1 MAENKSY
8 SDYSKS
14 ILMGDYEPILKSIL
28 RQIFKGIYDEISIK
42 CEVSAP
48 DAKDIS
54 DFLQWPEDK
63 DLNGT
68 TRYFYWNFFSHKIVD
83 NAYKRNVKF
92 SLKGIN
98 NIVNRNIFKNNIDE
112 RRRLKDQFG
121 VKKVFKFSIKQIFE
135 VSKIAEEL
143 SINRNL
149 AAHGDG
155 LSNPSQALILMSNVS
170 RLLNMTPDVVSQ
182 NTKGFGE
189 FERMIRE
196 DFLDS
201 ILSVIRPDIEDM
213 NLIPETEEDD
223 YINEALI
230 NKIDDMNNQLKG
242 LKEINSNLVKN
253 ESVMNDILSLVYS
266 PRFSQAPS
274 LKNPGLEIR
283 SVSEETQEDI
293 VAAKEEHEETQIL
306 NKEKIEAALDR
317 ELSNI
322 EEDEIQYESH
332 KSTLVEEGFD
342 EDMVEGLYNATR
354 SELKDHLLNYRTKIR
369 KEMTKEFPGFKNW
382 HNILMEA
389 LIDAM
394 IDNKIDSVKSLKEN
408 DTFAH
413 YYDSNQMYGRLLN
426 HYNVEAKKVAAKEL
440 FDVQIERYWP
450 EIEDSLKEYFSQESV

>member
-450 EIEDSLKEYFSQESV
+450 EIEDSLKEYFSQESA

>member
-68 TRYFYWNFFSHKIVD
+68 TRYFHWNFFSHKIVD
-83 NAYKRNVKF
+83 NAYKRNLKF
-92 SLKGIN
+92 SLKDIN

-112 RRRLKDQFG
+112 RRRLIDQFG
-121 VKKVFKFSIKQIFE
+121 VKKVFKFSIKQIFKF
-135 VSKIAEEL
+135 SKIAEEL

-266 PRFSQAPS
+266 PRFSQAPLSNSPS
-274 LKNPGLEIR
+274 LETR

-306 NKEKIEAALDR
+306 NKEEIEAALDR

-322 EEDEIQYESH
+322 EVDEIQYKSH
-332 KSTLVEEGFD
+332 KNTLVEEGFD
-342 EDMVEGLYNATR
+342 EDMAEGLYNATR

>member
-68 TRYFYWNFFSHKIVD
+68 TRYFHWNFFSHKIVD
-83 NAYKRNVKF
+83 NAYKRNLKF
-92 SLKGIN
+92 SLKDIN

-112 RRRLKDQFG
+112 RRRLTDQFG

-266 PRFSQAPS
+266 PRFSQAPLSNSPS
-274 LKNPGLEIR
+274 LETR

-306 NKEKIEAALDR
+306 NKEEIEAALDR

-322 EEDEIQYESH
+322 EVDEIQYKSH
-332 KSTLVEEGFD
+332 KNTLVEEGFD
-342 EDMVEGLYNATR
+342 EDMAEGLYNATR

-440 FDVQIERYWP
+440 FDIQIERYWP
-450 EIEDSLKEYFSQESV
+450 EIEENLKEYFSQN

>member
-1 MAENKSY
+1 MQDNKSY
-8 SDYSKS
+8 PDYSKS

-28 RQIFKGIYDEISIK
+28 RQIFRGIYDEISIK

-48 DAKDIS
+48 DAKDIN

-68 TRYFYWNFFSHKIVD
+68 TRYFHWNFFSHKIID
-83 NAYKRNVKF
+83 KAYKRNLKF
-92 SLKGIN
+92 SLKDIN
-98 NIVNRNIFKNNIDE
+98 NIVNRNIFKNNTDE
-112 RRRLKDQFG
+112 KRRLIDQFR

-155 LSNPSQALILMSNVS
+155 LNNPSQALILMSNIS

-189 FERMIRE
+189 FERMVRE
-196 DFLDS
+196 EFLDS
-201 ILSVIRPDIEDM
+201 ILSVIRPDIEDT
-213 NLIPETEEDD
+213 NLIPDTEEDD

-230 NKIDDMNNQLKG
+230 NKIDEMSNQLKG

-253 ESVMNDILSLVYS
+253 ESIMNDILSLVYS
-266 PRFSQAPS
+266 PKFAQAPLLNNPT
-274 LKNPGLEIR
+274 LKIR
-283 SVSEETQEDI
+283 PISEDTEEKIATSKEENEETQL
-293 VAAKEEHEETQIL
+293 L
-306 NKEKIEAALDR
+306 NKEEIEAALDR
-317 ELSNI
+317 ELSNTEI
-322 EEDEIQYESH
+322 DEIQY
-332 KSTLVEEGFD
+332 TDLVDQNNLVEEAFD
-342 EDMVEGLYNATR
+342 EDAPEGLHNATR
-354 SELKDHLLNYRTKIR
+354 SELKDHLLSYRTKIR

-382 HNILMEA
+382 HNILMEP
-389 LIDAM
+389 LINAM
-394 IDNKIDSVKSLKEN
+394 IDNKIDSVESLKEN

-426 HYNVEAKKVAAKEL
+426 HYNIEAKKVAAKEL
-440 FDVQIERYWP
+440 FDVQVVRYWP
-450 EIEDSLKEYFSQESV
+450 EIEKSLKEYFS

>member
-68 TRYFYWNFFSHKIVD
+68 TRYFHWNFFSHKIVD
-83 NAYKRNVKF
+83 NAYKRNLKF
-92 SLKGIN
+92 SLKDIN

-112 RRRLKDQFG
+112 RRRLIDQFG

-266 PRFSQAPS
+266 PRFSQAPVLNNS
-274 LKNPGLEIR
+274 SFETKSAPIDLKEDLDI
-283 SVSEETQEDI
+283 SQEQ
-293 VAAKEEHEETQIL
+293 HEEIQNL
-306 NKEKIEAALDR
+306 NKEEVEVALDK
-317 ELSNI
+317 ELTSI
-322 EEDEIQYESH
+322 EVDEIHYEAH
-332 KSTLVEEGFD
+332 KKTLKEEGFVD
-342 EDMVEGLYNATR
+342 EISSGMHNATR
-354 SELKDHLLNYRTKIR
+354 SELKDYLLDFRTKIR
-369 KEMTKEFPGFKNW
+369 KEMIKEFPGFKNW

-394 IDNKIDSVKSLKEN
+394 IDNNIDSVKSLKED
-408 DTFAH
+408 DTFIH

-450 EIEDSLKEYFSQESV
+450 EIEKSLKEYFSQESV

>member
-14 ILMGDYEPILKSIL
+14 ILMGDHEPILKSIL
-28 RQIFKGIYDEISIK
+28 RQIFKGIYDEISVK
-42 CEVSAP
+42 CKINAP
-48 DAKDIS
+48 DAQDIS

-68 TRYFYWNFFSHKIVD
+68 TRYFYWKLFSHKILND
-83 NAYKRNVKF
+83 AYRHDLKF
-92 SLKGIN
+92 SLKEIH
-98 NIVNRNIFKNNIDE
+98 NIVNRKIFRNDTDK
-112 RRRLKDQFG
+112 RRRFTNQFEI
-121 VKKVFKFSIKQIFE
+121 KQAFKFSIKQISE

-143 SINRNL
+143 TINRNL

-155 LSNPSQALILMSNVS
+155 IGNPSQALLLMSTVS
-170 RLLNMTPDVVSQ
+170 RLLNITQDTISQ
-182 NTKGFGE
+182 NTKGFSE

-213 NLIPETEEDD
+213 SSIPEVEEDD

-266 PRFSQAPS
+266 PRFSQAP
-274 LKNPGLEIR
+274 P
-283 SVSEETQEDI
+283 
-293 VAAKEEHEETQIL
+293 L
-306 NKEKIEAALDR
+306 NDPTFAIKPKSGDAPI
-317 ELSNI
+317 NI
-322 EEDEIQYESH
+322 EDVEPDQIVGDYEY
-332 KSTLVEEGFD
+332 EEGY
-342 EDMVEGLYNATR
+342 EDNLHHQESDNITSSDDAEESLQNSTR
-354 SELKDHLLNYRTKIR
+354 SELRDHLLKYRKKIK
-369 KEMTKEFPGFKNW
+369 KEMNKDFPGFKNW
-382 HNILMEA
+382 HNLLMSA

-394 IDNKIDSVKSLKEN
+394 IENKIDSVKSLKED
-408 DTFAH
+408 DTFIH

-450 EIEDSLKEYFSQESV
+450 EIEKSLKEYFSQESV

>member
-68 TRYFYWNFFSHKIVD
+68 TRYFHWNFFSHKIVD
-83 NAYKRNVKF
+83 NAYKRNLKF
-92 SLKGIN
+92 SLKDIN

-112 RRRLKDQFG
+112 RRRLTDQFG

-283 SVSEETQEDI
+283 SVSEETKEDI

-306 NKEKIEAALDR
+306 NKEEIEAALDR

-322 EEDEIQYESH
+322 EVDEIQYESH
-332 KSTLVEEGFD
+332 KSTLAEEGFD

-394 IDNKIDSVKSLKEN
+394 IDNKIDSVKSLKQNE
-408 DTFAH
+408 TFAH

-426 HYNVEAKKVAAKEL
+426 HYNVEAKKGAAKEL
-440 FDVQIERYWP
+440 FDIQIERYWP
-450 EIEDSLKEYFSQESV
+450 EIEENLKEYFSQN

>member
-68 TRYFYWNFFSHKIVD
+68 TRYFHWNFFSHKIVD
-83 NAYKRNVKF
+83 NAYKRSLKF
-92 SLKGIN
+92 SLKDIN

-112 RRRLKDQFG
+112 RRRLTDQFG

-306 NKEKIEAALDR
+306 NKEEIEAALDR

-322 EEDEIQYESH
+322 EVDDIQYEAH

-342 EDMVEGLYNATR
+342 EDMAEGLYNATR

-440 FDVQIERYWP
+440 FDIQIERYWP
-450 EIEDSLKEYFSQESV
+450 EIEENLKEYFSQN

>member
-68 TRYFYWNFFSHKIVD
+68 TRYFHWNFFSHKIVD
-83 NAYKRNVKF
+83 NAYKRNLKF
-92 SLKGIN
+92 SLKDIN

-112 RRRLKDQFG
+112 RRRLTDQFG

-306 NKEKIEAALDR
+306 NKEEIEAALDR

-322 EEDEIQYESH
+322 EVDEIQYKSH
-332 KSTLVEEGFD
+332 KNTLVEEGFD
-342 EDMVEGLYNATR
+342 EDMAEGLYNATR

-440 FDVQIERYWP
+440 FDIQIERYWP
-450 EIEDSLKEYFSQESV
+450 EIEENLKEYFSQN

>member
-68 TRYFYWNFFSHKIVD
+68 TRYFHWNFFSHKIVD
-83 NAYKRNVKF
+83 NAYKRNLKF
-92 SLKGIN
+92 SLKDIN

-112 RRRLKDQFG
+112 RRRLTDQFG

-266 PRFSQAPS
+266 PRFSQAPLSNSPS
-274 LKNPGLEIR
+274 LETR

-306 NKEKIEAALDR
+306 NKEEIEAALDR

-322 EEDEIQYESH
+322 EVDEIQYKSH
-332 KSTLVEEGFD
+332 KNTLAEEGFD
-342 EDMVEGLYNATR
+342 EDMAEGLYNATR

-440 FDVQIERYWP
+440 FDIQIERYWP
-450 EIEDSLKEYFSQESV
+450 EIEENLKEYFSQN

>member
-68 TRYFYWNFFSHKIVD
+68 TRYFHWNFFSHKIVD
-83 NAYKRNVKF
+83 NAYKRNLKF
-92 SLKGIN
+92 SLKDIN

-112 RRRLKDQFG
+112 RRRLIDQFG

-266 PRFSQAPS
+266 PRFSQAPLSNSPS
-274 LKNPGLEIR
+274 LETR

-306 NKEKIEAALDR
+306 NKEEIEAALDR

-322 EEDEIQYESH
+322 EVDEIQYKSH
-332 KSTLVEEGFD
+332 KNTLVEEGFD
-342 EDMVEGLYNATR
+342 EDMAEGLYNATR

-440 FDVQIERYWP
+440 FDIQIERYWP
-450 EIEDSLKEYFSQESV
+450 EIEENLKEYFSQN